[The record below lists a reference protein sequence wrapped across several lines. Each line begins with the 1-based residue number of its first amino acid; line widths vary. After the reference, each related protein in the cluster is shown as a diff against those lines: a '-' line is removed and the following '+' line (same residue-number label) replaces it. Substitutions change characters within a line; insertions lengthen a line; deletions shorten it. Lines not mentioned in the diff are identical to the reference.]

1 MSQEPQEISSM
12 APSFESIKHVTDKG
26 VEFWFGRELAPL
38 LGYNQWRNFESV
50 VIKAVTSADNAG
62 ASVDNHFANVSKMV
76 SLGSGSQRQI
86 DDFGLSR
93 YACYLIAQNS
103 DPRKTEVAQ
112 AQTYFA
118 TQTRKQEIAE
128 LESKDIKRV
137 TAREKLSETEKK
149 FSGVLSNRG
158 VDGRGIAEVRSV
170 GDQTLFGGY
179 TTSQMKTKY
188 GIKSTKP
195 LADFLPTVT
204 LKAKDLATE
213 MSSVNI
219 TTQDIEGRT
228 AIKREHI
235 KNNSSVRRAL
245 LDRGIHVE
253 SLPAEEDIAKVKRR
267 IKSKDKD
274 LLS

>member
-1 MSQEPQEISSM
+1 MPSEPQEISSM
-12 APSFESIKHVTDKG
+12 APSFESIKRITEKG
-26 VEFWFGRELAPL
+26 TEFWFGRELAPL
-38 LGYNQWRNFESV
+38 LGYTRWSNFENV
-50 VIKAVTSADNAG
+50 VIKAVTAADNA
-62 ASVDNHFANVSKMV
+62 AAPVDNHFANVSKMV
-76 SLGSGSQRQI
+76 SLGSGSEREV
-86 DDFGLSR
+86 DDFALSR

-103 DPRKTEVAQ
+103 DPRKTEVAR

-118 TQTRKQEIAE
+118 TQTRKQELAE
-128 LESKDIKRV
+128 QDSKEAKRV
-137 TAREKLSETEKK
+137 VAREKLSDTEKK
-149 FSGVLSNRG
+149 FSGILNNKG
-158 VDGRGIAEVRSV
+158 VDSRGIAEIRSV

-179 TTSQMKTKY
+179 TTSQMKDKY

-219 TTQDIEGRT
+219 SAQDIEGKT

-245 LDRGIHVE
+245 LDRGIHIE

-274 LLS
+274 LLT